1 MIRSIAAPEDLN
13 NADGEVVVR
22 RNLNRE
28 ALTKIMQNET
38 PVWVDLTNPEE
49 DELMWLQQ
57 TLDIHPLV
65 MEDLRRVDT
74 RPTMLAYTNMI
85 FLSVFQPKRNGDGVT
100 ANEIHC
106 IIGETAFV
114 TVRHGETSA
123 VDDAYDRAAK
133 NPNYWQRDMAYFLY
147 LTTQAVVDSYYPL
160 VDRIS
165 NVLSE
170 LEEELLRDNLGDN
183 PRRKVYRLTQQL
195 ISLRRMVAP
204 QREVLSKVIGEER
217 LTRTD
222 NNRDLF
228 RHLYERLMRVYDVID
243 SQRDM
248 ASNVLDLIESH
259 ENQRL
264 GRAVN
269 RLTIFSMI
277 FFPLTFITGLF
288 ELNFIST
295 TSPFELPISGTL
307 LFASIIVSM
316 VLIVTLMVWYFRRQG
331 WL

>member
-1 MIRSIAAPEDLN
+1 MIRSIAAPENMDNTDSEL
-13 NADGEVVVR
+13 VIR
-22 RNLNRE
+22 RNLQRE
-28 ALTKIMQNET
+28 TLTQVMQDET
-38 PVWVDLTNPEE
+38 PVWVDMTDTEE
-49 DELMWLQQ
+49 DELVWLQQ
-57 TLDIHPLV
+57 TLDLHPLI

-74 RPTMLAYTNMI
+74 RPTMLAYTDTI
-85 FLSVFQPKRNGDGVT
+85 FLSLFQPKRNAEGIT
-100 ANEIHC
+100 ATEIHC
-106 IIGETAFV
+106 IIGETAFI
-114 TVRHGETSA
+114 TVRHGDTSA
-123 VDDAYDRAAK
+123 IDEAYDRAAK
-133 NPNYWQRDMAYFLY
+133 NPNYWERDMAYFLY
-147 LTTQAVVDSYYPL
+147 LATQAVVDAYYPI

-165 NVLSE
+165 NILSE
-170 LEEELLRDNLGDN
+170 IEEELLRGTLRDD
-183 PRRKVYRLTQQL
+183 PRRKVYKLTQQL

-228 RHLYERLMRVYDVID
+228 RHLYERLMRIYDIID
-243 SQRDM
+243 SQRDI

-295 TSPFELPISGTL
+295 TAPFELPVTGTF
-307 LFASIIVSM
+307 LFVSILVSM
-316 VLIVTLMVWYFRRQG
+316 VVIVTLMVWYFRRQG